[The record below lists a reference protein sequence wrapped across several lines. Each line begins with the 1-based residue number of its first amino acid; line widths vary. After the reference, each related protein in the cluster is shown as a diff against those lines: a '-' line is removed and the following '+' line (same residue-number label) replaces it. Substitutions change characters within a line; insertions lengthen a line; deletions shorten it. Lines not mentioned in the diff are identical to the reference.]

1 MSPGSGERWETS
13 TTSARLADGDGHVP
27 LRQHSSSRSGQRP
40 DAFLCQ
46 RHVLGKHW
54 GECTFNVHRLKPL
67 CGNICRSVKEVSSIP
82 GRGALEAQTSLCS
95 SHLSPELSESTFIV
109 APHPCSPRAFLLCS
123 HPNPVGTAPG
133 PAWQGPIV
141 PPHELRRLCA
151 SRHRGGSCTADGK
164 YTEVGPGHPSGQRE
178 DRSPAELHPGLA
190 PHPHVLLLVQ
200 SFY

>member
-40 DAFLCQ
+40 DAFLYQ

-109 APHPCSPRAFLLCS
+109 APHPCSPRAFLFAVTPTRWGQHLGQHGKGPLCHHMS
-123 HPNPVGTAPG
+123 SDGSVRAGIEVAAALLMASTQKSAQGTR
-133 PAWQGPIV
+133 PASV
-141 PPHELRRLCA
+141 RTAHRL
-151 SRHRGGSCTADGK
+151 SST
-164 YTEVGPGHPSGQRE
+164 
-178 DRSPAELHPGLA
+178 
-190 PHPHVLLLVQ
+190 LVWPLTLTCF
-200 SFY
+200 S